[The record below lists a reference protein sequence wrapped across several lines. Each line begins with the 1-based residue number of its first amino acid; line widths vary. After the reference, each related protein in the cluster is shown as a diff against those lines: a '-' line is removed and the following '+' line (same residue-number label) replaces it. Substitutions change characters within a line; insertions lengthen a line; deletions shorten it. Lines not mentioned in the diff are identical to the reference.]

1 MFVLLIISELVSESI
16 FNVCI
21 FLLLCLGISALMFVS
36 SNIVLSNLI
45 SHCVVIS
52 IFIFV
57 SNISNCLV
65 YVRSSY
71 VMYIKSCNH
80 KRIGIYYLIVSLCT
94 GFQGTYISIILRI
107 ELDSSGI
114 RIIPSENMN
123 IYNLNITL
131 HGLLMIFFL
140 VMPGL
145 FGGFGNILLPI
156 YLGAPE
162 VTYPRINNMS
172 IIIILLSFFLLLT
185 SLSMEF
191 AIGTGWTLYPPL
203 ST

>member
-1 MFVLLIISELVSESI
+1 MSVSI
-16 FNVCI
+16 TVT
-21 FLLLCLGISALMFVS
+21 VS
-36 SNIVLSNLI
+36 S
-45 SHCVVIS
+45 S
-52 IFIFV
+52 IIG
-57 SNISNCLV
+57 SICI
-65 YVRSSY
+65 SY
-71 VMYIKSCNH
+71 VMYLKVCNH
-80 KRIGIYYLIVSLCT
+80 KRIGIYYLLVSLCT
-94 GFQGTYISIILRI
+94 GFQGTYISIIMRI

-114 RIIPSENMN
+114 RIIPTANMN

-162 VTYPRINNMS
+162 VTYPRINNGS
-172 IIIILLSFFLLLT
+172 LLLLLLSFFIQLT
-185 SLSMEF
+185 SITMEF

-203 ST
+203 STSHYSLSSLGI